1 MTGYLERLAA
11 RASGSP
17 AAATPRLPSRFEPGG
32 AVDATEPAMAET
44 VVAAPSP
51 ADDQRVAAATPPQ
64 PRMAPPRP
72 RERFSAPD
80 EIPAETTIVAN
91 SSHARAAA
99 SALPDP
105 IAESTPADRWQRDE
119 PRAVRPVAAV
129 VLPAA
134 TAFTGA
140 SEQQGSGAAAEPDV
154 VHVSIG
160 RIDVRATV
168 AAPAPEAR
176 PRQPAP
182 RRETLSLHDYLRG
195 ERAR

>member
-1 MTGYLERLAA
+1 MTGYLARLAA

-17 AAATPRLPSRFEPGG
+17 AAATPRLPSRFEAGG
-32 AVDATEPAMAET
+32 AVDATAPATVET
-44 VVAAPSP
+44 VVAAPRP
-51 ADDQRVAAATPPQ
+51 AGAEPVAAATAPE

-72 RERFSAPD
+72 RERFGTPD
-80 EIPAETTIVAN
+80 EIPTETTIVVD

-99 SALPDP
+99 STLPDS
-105 IAESTPADRWQRDE
+105 IAESTRADRPHGDE

-134 TAFTGA
+134 TAFTVA
-140 SEQQGSGAAAEPDV
+140 SEQQRSDGAAEPDV

-168 AAPAPEAR
+168 AAPVPEVR

-182 RRETLSLHDYLRG
+182 QRETLSLHDYLRG